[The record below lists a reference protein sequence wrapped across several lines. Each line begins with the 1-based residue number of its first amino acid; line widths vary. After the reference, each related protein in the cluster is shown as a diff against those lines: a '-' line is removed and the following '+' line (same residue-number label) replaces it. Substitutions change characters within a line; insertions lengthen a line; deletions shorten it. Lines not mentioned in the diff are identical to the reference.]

1 MNLISVIFLAVVA
14 TISSK
19 DLSAYESMSQNS
31 LDAVNKT
38 CSLPRYHNKN
48 SSEIPDYYQR
58 SSEFGKLP
66 DNGAAY
72 CGPVSIS
79 NSFVHLARQGFDNI
93 ISVLCDSDK
102 EQHELIKLL
111 GSSRYINTGKE
122 GSSPQAMC
130 DGVSRF
136 LQDRGY
142 DSARLEYY
150 GWRQVSSKFNT
161 GISVP
166 DLNIVK
172 AAIVNG
178 YPVWLNIG
186 WYRYSK
192 KGNKFRRCGGHWVT
206 LTGYGFNKGKLSE
219 NTLIVNDPD
228 SRYKGN
234 EYIDLERIKSGVLT
248 NNFSKSSVNA
258 SGFYRWKQGSGIYG
272 IIDGFIILKIEKQPF
287 LSFNLPS
294 VSVW

>member
-1 MNLISVIFLAVVA
+1 MKFFSVIFLAAVA

-19 DLSAYESMSQNS
+19 DLSVHEIISQNS
-31 LDAVNKT
+31 SNSVNKT
-38 CSLPRYHNKN
+38 CSLPLYHNN
-48 SSEIPDYYQR
+48 YSSKIPDYYQR

-72 CGPVSIS
+72 CGPVSVS
-79 NSFVHLARQGFDNI
+79 NSFVYLARQGFDNI
-93 ISVLCDSDK
+93 ISALYDSDK

-122 GSSPQAMC
+122 GSSPQAIC
-130 DGVSRF
+130 NGVSRF
-136 LQDRGY
+136 LLDRGY

-150 GWRQVSSKFNT
+150 GWRQVSSKFNA

-166 DLNIVK
+166 DLNFAK

-192 KGNKFRRCGGHWVT
+192 KENTFRRCGGHWVT
-206 LTGYGFNKGKLSE
+206 LTGYGFTKGKLSG
-219 NTLIVNDPD
+219 NGFTINDPD
-228 SRYKGN
+228 SRYNGN
-234 EYIDLERIKSGVLT
+234 EYIDLDRIKSGVLT
-248 NNFSKSSVNA
+248 NNFSKSPVNA
-258 SGFYRWKQGSGIYG
+258 SGFYRWKYSSGIYG
-272 IIDGFIILKIEKQPF
+272 IIDGFIILKIEKQPSSSIS
-287 LSFNLPS
+287 LSS